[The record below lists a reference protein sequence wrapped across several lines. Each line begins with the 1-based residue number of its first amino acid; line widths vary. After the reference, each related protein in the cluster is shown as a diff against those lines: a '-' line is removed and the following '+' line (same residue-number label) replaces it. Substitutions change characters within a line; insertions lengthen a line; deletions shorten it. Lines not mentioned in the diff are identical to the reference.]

1 MDEFYKQDNN
11 FIVAKQKRRVERII
25 FHPFSVGIPWLY
37 KGAIIQPQ
45 IKNHIWESV
54 VLTKKDFITVSFG
67 GLLESLLSLIC
78 IESLSDNISNHNL
91 FWLGFEKYNDL
102 IDMQNLANISKITLT
117 EKILKQY
124 PAPLFFDAND
134 NVYFNL
140 LNNYKIIDIPDKKHK
155 QANKSPIIQQVVNN
169 SFFPYSKINL
179 RKLNTKEQR
188 RQILIIPEDNDF
200 SIHKEECSL
209 NWSAQNV
216 RELAAMLYG
225 KNYEIIVA
233 TSNPHLFQTA
243 RIKTIN
249 ATLKDIIPIVKS
261 CSMILSR
268 EIDWLFAAL
277 LLNNKASIVG
287 LTAKNAC
294 FDIFKNA
301 DFINVTNPLHINKNA
316 IYPIDVFQI
325 CEIF

>member
-1 MDEFYKQDNN
+1 MDEFYKKDNN
-11 FIVAKQKRRVERII
+11 FTVAKQRRRVERIV
-25 FHPFSVGIPWLY
+25 FHPFSSGIPWLY
-37 KGAIIQPQ
+37 KGAIIQPK
-45 IKNHIWESV
+45 IKSHIWDSV
-54 VLTKKDFITVSFG
+54 VLPKKDFTTVSFG

-78 IESLSDNISNHNL
+78 IESLSNNISNHDL
-91 FWLGFEKYNDL
+91 YWLGFEKYNNL
-102 IDMQNLANISKITLT
+102 IEMQNLASVSKITLT
-117 EKILKQY
+117 NKILKQY
-124 PAPLFFDAND
+124 PAPLFFDANN

-140 LNNYKIIDIPDKKHK
+140 LNNYKTIDIPDKKYT
-155 QANKSPIIQQVVNN
+155 QPNKNPIIQQVVNN

-179 RKLNTKEQR
+179 RKLNTKETR

-200 SIHKEECSL
+200 SIHKEEKGL
-209 NWSAQNV
+209 EWSAQNV

-249 ATLKDIIPIVKS
+249 ATLKDIIPILKS
-261 CSMILSR
+261 CSMVLSR

-277 LLNNKASIVG
+277 LLNHKASIVG
-287 LTAKNAC
+287 LTAKNVC

-301 DFINVTNPLHINKNA
+301 DFINATNPLHINKNA